1 MFIFLQKLK
10 LIKIYKK
17 TIHWLAKTKIGFGS
31 TFTCREG
38 VSTPTTP
45 VKLVPLN
52 QVLFLKVSFKM
63 ILKFDI

>member
-1 MFIFLQKLK
+1 M
-10 LIKIYKK
+10 
-17 TIHWLAKTKIGFGS
+17 IHWLAKTKIGFES

-52 QVLFLKVSFKM
+52 QMLLLKIGLKWFCNLTFKN
-63 ILKFDI
+63 